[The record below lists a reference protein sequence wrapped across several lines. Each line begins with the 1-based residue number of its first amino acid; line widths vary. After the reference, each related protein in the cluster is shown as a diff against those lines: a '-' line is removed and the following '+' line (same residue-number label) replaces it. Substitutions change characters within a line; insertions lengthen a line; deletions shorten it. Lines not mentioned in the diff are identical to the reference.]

1 MDLKEQF
8 EKETGN
14 DPWFEDDKT
23 GLMGLTQDY
32 VDWLESKL
40 NNNEV
45 LDLVSDRFSKKD
57 AQNIINAWD
66 WIPDGT
72 HTVETAQVWVSQKLK
87 PVIEGIRNKLNDH

>member
-32 VDWLESKL
+32 VDWLETKL
-40 NNNEV
+40 ENNEV
-45 LDLVSDRFSKKD
+45 LDLVSSSLEMPMREAYYDEVRKVWITRPKKD
-57 AQNIINAWD
+57 N
-66 WIPDGT
+66 
-72 HTVETAQVWVSQKLK
+72 ES
-87 PVIEGIRNKLNDH
+87 